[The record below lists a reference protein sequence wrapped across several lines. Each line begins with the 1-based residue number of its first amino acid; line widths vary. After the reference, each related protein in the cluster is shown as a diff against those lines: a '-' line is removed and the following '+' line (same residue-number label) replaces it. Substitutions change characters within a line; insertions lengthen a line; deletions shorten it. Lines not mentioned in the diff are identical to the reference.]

1 MKKFGPRAQILVYLG
16 VGLLSTIIMST
27 ARLSMFQ
34 IYLGFTLL
42 LISYSLCQ
50 VAIYSLFYRITAR
63 HNIFYIGLFIFAT
76 GLLRTILPRS
86 IYWRL
91 EQEADTMMINAW
103 VKYAVAAATVVLGKD
118 YIAPHKMWQIE
129 KNREMINDIGYETI
143 NAIKRLDTD

>member
-1 MKKFGPRAQILVYLG
+1 M
-16 VGLLSTIIMST
+16 TT

-50 VAIYSLFYRITAR
+50 EAIYTLFYRITGR
-63 HNIFYIGLFIFAT
+63 HNNFYIALFLLAT
-76 GLLRTILPRS
+76 GLLRTFLPRS

-91 EQEADTMMINAW
+91 EQDANSLMINAW
-103 VKYAVAAATVVLGKD
+103 VKYAIAVAAVVLGRD

-129 KNREMINDIGYETI
+129 KNREMINDVG
-143 NAIKRLDTD
+143 

>member
-1 MKKFGPRAQILVYLG
+1 MKKFGPRAQILVCLG
-16 VGLLSTIIMST
+16 IGLLSTIIMST
-27 ARLSMFQ
+27 AKLSMFQ

-63 HNIFYIGLFIFAT
+63 HNIFYIGLFILAT
-76 GLLRTILPRS
+76 GLLRTFLPRS

-91 EQEADTMMINAW
+91 EQDADGIMINAW
-103 VKYAVAAATVVLGKD
+103 VKYTVAAATVVLGKD

-129 KNREMINDIGYETI
+129 KNREMMNDVGYETM
-143 NAIKRLDTD
+143 NAL